1 MATGSVASEQGAG
14 FTHCESDRALLL
26 SKCMTLVGHLFSLRL
41 FFLSWAWWYITLIS
55 VLKRQKQ
62 VGVYACKASL
72 VNIASST
79 TAQATY

>member
-1 MATGSVASEQGAG
+1 MELAS
-14 FTHCESDRALLL
+14 SLLGPGGTVL
-26 SKCMTLVGHLFSLRL
+26 VLPGVGRTPSKPSRL